1 MWHNI
6 GRPSAL
12 QRLPGKDT
20 SISSWG
26 STLLAAA
33 RPSCLISAPL
43 RVHSRWPRGKGV
55 VWQHCICQ
63 QFVCQYI
70 PAVIVQ
76 SAYKQLI
83 CAVTG
88 QAMALYHR
96 LDMLNSLM
104 VFAGHPDFHVHS
116 GESAIIVPRAVTG
129 LGRRQVAVVAVAK
142 HHTAV
147 ATTSCELFT
156 WGSNRDGRLGYAAVD
171 TQPTPRKYG
180 FIPTQCNP
188 LVPLVFRQSS
198 TYACFCPCM
207 HVCFKPLACVNQ
219 PVLTT
224 FTATSCG
231 SVSKGPHSR

>member
-1 MWHNI
+1 MSHF
-6 GRPSAL
+6 
-12 QRLPGKDT
+12 
-20 SISSWG
+20 
-26 STLLAAA
+26 
-33 RPSCLISAPL
+33 CL
-43 RVHSRWPRGKGV
+43 
-55 VWQHCICQ
+55 
-63 QFVCQYI
+63 
-70 PAVIVQ
+70 VQ
-76 SAYKQLI
+76 SAFKVASWQRSCNVHGSI
-83 CAVTG
+83 AFV
-88 QAMALYHR
+88 
-96 LDMLNSLM
+96 SSSS
-104 VFAGHPDFHVHS
+104 AGHPDFHVHS

-198 TYACFCPCM
+198 TYACF
-207 HVCFKPLACVNQ
+207 VLACMFKSSACAFQ

-224 FTATSCG
+224 STADPCESVVKDHTVG
-231 SVSKGPHSR
+231 SSDVLS